1 MRQILK
7 SIALS
12 LTMAALPVAAVASQ
26 SVKKAVEAVPGIKIE
41 KAEVKRNGD
50 LMSVDLTLDLRNL
63 DVNRNRALLIVPA
76 FINKSDTIRM
86 DPIGIYGSTRYA
98 QQERLGH
105 PLGDVKEKMV
115 RSGSRTMSQ
124 PLDYHV
130 VIPYCPVMEGASLVL
145 LLDNHG
151 CCNKVLDK
159 ACMGPL
165 AEFHTPTPE
174 PFDMGEPMWVLPDVA
189 TLQMRERNTKNR
201 ALTGSAYIDF
211 PVNKTA
217 IYPDYRDNAAE
228 LGKIR
233 STLDVVFT
241 DPDVTVKAIFIKG
254 FASPEGPYANNV
266 LLAKG
271 RTESLRDYVRSVYK
285 LPEAVFTTAFEAED
299 WNGLRDAVERLDIA
313 DRRGLLDIINSDM
326 APDAKDAALKKRY
339 PADYRYLLAEVYPAL
354 RHSDYRIDY
363 LVRDYEE
370 PAIIE
375 AVMNRDATKLSPEE
389 FYIAASSHE
398 PGSTE
403 FIAIYAMALKYYPDD
418 PVCNYNMAV
427 AALLAGDLAATEARL
442 AKAGDMPQTEWAR
455 KVIEEIRA
463 YNERLLNK

>member
-41 KAEVKRNGD
+41 KADVKRNGD
-50 LMSVDLTLDLRNL
+50 LMSVDITLDLRNL

-124 PLDYHV
+124 LLDYHV
-130 VIPYCPVMEGASLVL
+130 VILYRPVMEGASLML

-159 ACMGPL
+159 ASMGPL

-174 PFDMGEPMWVLPDVA
+174 PFDMGEPVWALPDVA
-189 TLQMRERNTKNR
+189 TLEMRERNTKNR

-217 IYPDYRDNAAE
+217 IYPNYRDNAAE

-254 FASPEGPYANNV
+254 FASPEGPYANNAR
-266 LLAKG
+266 LAKG

-326 APDAKDAALKKRY
+326 APDAKDVALKKRY

-398 PGSTE
+398 PGSPE

-418 PVCNYNMAV
+418 SVCNYNMAV
-427 AALLAGDLAATEARL
+427 AALLAGDLAAAESRL

-455 KVIEEIRA
+455 KVIEEMRA